1 MSDWLHGLPV
11 LWMAVVV
18 FGATYLVAGV
28 IYAAVN
34 VLAAGERGRAFKA
47 ISPGLL
53 SPLGVLFGLLV
64 IFTAAGVWGDID
76 RANSAVNR
84 EASELR
90 SVVLLAASFPGEPE
104 KRLRDLVRAY
114 IDAAAAQEWPMMARH
129 AVSLTVAPGP
139 LGEALQ
145 FDLSLNT
152 QSHGQET
159 AQREIA
165 TAIDNALEARRLRI
179 IVSLAQINWV
189 KWSCLLLEAVGLLVA
204 IAMIHSDNP
213 RTSAIAMGLFATGV
227 AVSVLLIASH
237 NRPFTGE
244 ISVGPEPLLQV
255 RPAG

>member
-1 MSDWLHGLPV
+1 
-11 LWMAVVV
+11 MADD
-18 FGATYLVAGV
+18 GASCREPNDRAGALGRG
-28 IYAAVN
+28 AAV
-34 VLAAGERGRAFKA
+34 
-47 ISPGLL
+47 
-53 SPLGVLFGLLV
+53 
-64 IFTAAGVWGDID
+64 
-76 RANSAVNR
+76 
-84 EASELR
+84 R
-90 SVVLLAASFPGEPE
+90 S
-104 KRLRDLVRAY
+104 
-114 IDAAAAQEWPMMARH
+114 
-129 AVSLTVAPGP
+129 
-139 LGEALQ
+139 
-145 FDLSLNT
+145 T

-165 TAIDNALEARRLRI
+165 TAIDNALDARRLRI

-227 AVSVLLIASH
+227 AVSILLIASH